1 MNLAN
6 RKEYTKGA
14 MIGLASE
21 WQIVE
26 NDFASVSVSGDG
38 DVRKVIT
45 VAGSKFAKNLK
56 DRPEIMLLTMVN
68 NEVVRLVVAIELE
81 DGNVELTDADNI
93 MENN

>member
-26 NDFASVSVSGDG
+26 NDFASVSGDG